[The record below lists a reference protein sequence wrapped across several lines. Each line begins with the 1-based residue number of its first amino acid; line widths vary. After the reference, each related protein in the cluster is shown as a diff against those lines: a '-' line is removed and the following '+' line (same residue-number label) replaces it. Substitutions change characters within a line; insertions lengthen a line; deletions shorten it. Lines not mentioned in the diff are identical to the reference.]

1 MFSTRDNN
9 SYGRCTVDWVFGR
22 YKIRAVCQRGI
33 SSPSWPW
40 RYGDVDV
47 GFFLFFSFF
56 FCWWG
61 SWLIR
66 ARPFPPYFSGAPC
79 TLSSWNGRLRCY
91 VNQPTRVPTACTEK
105 GQNKPACMDQS
116 ESQRDILFHNWQAAQ
131 LATCVL
137 FTFLLVSFTGPNE
150 PHLRFTSCG
159 CLKEE
164 FGDIVT
170 EINLLLVFLWV

>member
-56 FCWWG
+56 FVGGDRDWFVHVLFLHIFLVHRAPSLLGMDG
-61 SWLIR
+61 SDVTLTNQPVCQQLARKR
-66 ARPFPPYFSGAPC
+66 AKISLLAWTRVRVREIFCSTIDRQHNWPRVYCLP
-79 TLSSWNGRLRCY
+79 SSWFLS
-91 VNQPTRVPTACTEK
+91 
-105 GQNKPACMDQS
+105 PA
-116 ESQRDILFHNWQAAQ
+116 
-131 LATCVL
+131 
-137 FTFLLVSFTGPNE
+137 P
-150 PHLRFTSCG
+150 
-159 CLKEE
+159 
-164 FGDIVT
+164 
-170 EINLLLVFLWV
+170 INLTYDLPVAAAWKKNLVILWLSLTYY